1 VPHPVYQFGD
11 CRIDVSSR
19 ELRRRGELVVLSP
32 KVFDC
37 LAYLIERHARAVG
50 RDELVAAVWG
60 KTEITDTLLGQTILK
75 ARRAVGDSAD
85 RQDAIRTI
93 PRFGYAWVAALSPD
107 DAQSMPSAPPPPAV
121 APVSPPIEQT
131 AAPAAESPR
140 ARFLSWIAI
149 GAMVAIAC
157 FWLFNHFMPR
167 EKAAP
172 AAPHTAAVMPVHVT
186 APAEW
191 AWVRLGLMDAI
202 AARLRDADQ
211 PVVPSDNVVAL
222 ARPEG
227 GDESGGSVRQATGA
241 EYVVTSSA
249 SWSPSGW
256 NVHLELRGDGTTH
269 SADAQN
275 ADVLLAGRAATDRL
289 LTLIGKTP
297 PADAGDPQQWADA
310 KLLQRAE
317 AALLTNDLDGARHL
331 LQSAPAELQ
340 KSPEL
345 RLRLA
350 KIDFRAGDFD
360 GAARTLRELLD
371 ETPAETDALMRGRIL
386 NGIGNVDMRRGR
398 VDQAIAAYEEAVS
411 VLENRNAPAELGQA
425 YMGRGIAA
433 QTQGR
438 FDAALGEFA
447 KAHIA
452 FELAGDGLA
461 LARVEAN
468 EGMLDAARDRYA
480 AAVPTLARAAERF
493 ERFGTLNELA
503 MTTSAQIDA
512 QLALLDAREALAAS
526 DRAWPALDRLAN
538 ARIRHALAI
547 NRARALDANG
557 QRQKAIGLLRDVLG
571 TADAEQEKIVLAA
584 ARAELARIEWM
595 EGHAQAAADLALAAV
610 PILGDA
616 DEAGDRITAS
626 LVAIRA
632 LRALGRTREADE
644 QVAQLE
650 TWARTI
656 HQPTATLHAQLAR
669 AEQLA
674 AAGDREAAGHAYDQ
688 ALALATQGS
697 VPEHIVEVAASYGPV
712 LIAAGELERAS
723 AVIGQVARWAD
734 RDFAAALLQVRL
746 YAGLGKRD
754 AWQNALTLARA
765 LGGDREIPA
774 DVSAFPGSIPGRT
787 TSG

>member
-1 VPHPVYQFGD
+1 VPHPIYQFGD

-19 ELRRRGELVVLSP
+19 ELRRGGELIVLSP

-93 PRFGYAWVAALSPD
+93 PRFGYAWVAPLSSD
-107 DAQSMPSAPPPPAV
+107 EASNTQSA
-121 APVSPPIEQT
+121 T
-131 AAPAAESPR
+131 AAPAPTTESAEPIAPGTAESAR
-140 ARFLSWIAI
+140 GRFLSWIAI
-149 GAMVAIAC
+149 ATMIAVAG
-157 FWLFNHFMPR
+157 FWFYNRFTPR
-167 EKAAP
+167 DAKTIPAP
-172 AAPHTAAVMPVHVT
+172 AHTAAVLPVQVT
-186 APAEW
+186 APPEW

-202 AARLRDADQ
+202 ASRLRDADQ

-222 ARPEG
+222 ARTENG
-227 GDESGGSVRQATGA
+227 GDAAAGVRQATGA
-241 EYVVTSSA
+241 EFLVTSTA
-249 SWSPSGW
+249 AWNPSGW
-256 NVHLELRGDGTTH
+256 SVHLELEGDGTRH

-275 ADVLLAGRAATDRL
+275 ADVLLAGRAAADRL
-289 LTLIGKTP
+289 LTLMGRTP
-297 PADAGDPQQWADA
+297 PIDAGNAQQWSDA

-317 AALLTNDLDGARHL
+317 AALLTNDLDGARRL
-331 LQSAPAELQ
+331 LQSAPEALQ
-340 KSPEL
+340 KSPDL
-345 RLRLA
+345 RLRMA
-350 KIDFRAGDFD
+350 KIDFRAGDLD
-360 GAARTLRELLD
+360 AAERTLRELLA
-371 ETPAETDALMRGRIL
+371 ETPAETDATMRGRIL
-386 NGIGNVDMRRGR
+386 NGLGNVAMRVGLP
-398 VDQAIAAYEEAVS
+398 DEAIASYEEAVS
-411 VLENRNAPAELGQA
+411 VLENRNEPAELGQA

-438 FDAALGEFA
+438 YDAALAEFA

-480 AAVPTLARAAERF
+480 TAVPTLARAAQRF

-503 MTTSAQIDA
+503 MTTNAQVDA
-512 QLALLDAREALAAS
+512 QLALLEPREALAAS
-526 DRAWPALDRLAN
+526 DRAWPTRERIAN
-538 ARIRHALAI
+538 ARIRHALAV

-557 QRQKAIGLLRDVLG
+557 QRQKAIEILRNVVA
-571 TADAEQEKIVLAA
+571 TANPDQEKIVLAA
-584 ARAELARIEWM
+584 ARAELGQIEWAS
-595 EGHAQAAADLALAAV
+595 GHAEVAADLALSAI
-610 PILGDA
+610 PGLGESD
-616 DEAGDRITAS
+616 DAGDRITAS

-650 TWARTI
+650 SWARALN
-656 HQPTATLHAQLAR
+656 QPSATLHARLAR

-674 AAGDREAAGHAYDQ
+674 AAGQRDAAEREYDQ

-697 VPEHIVEVAASYGPV
+697 VPAEIVEVVASYGPA
-712 LIAAGELERAS
+712 LLAAGELERAS
-723 AVIGQVARWAD
+723 AVIGQAARWAD
-734 RDFAAALLQVRL
+734 RDFEAALLQARL
-746 YAGLGKRD
+746 YAALGQRA
-754 AWQNALTLARA
+754 AWQNALTGARS
-765 LGGDREIPA
+765 LSGDREIPA
-774 DVSAFPGSIPGRT
+774 EANAFPPAPAGAI